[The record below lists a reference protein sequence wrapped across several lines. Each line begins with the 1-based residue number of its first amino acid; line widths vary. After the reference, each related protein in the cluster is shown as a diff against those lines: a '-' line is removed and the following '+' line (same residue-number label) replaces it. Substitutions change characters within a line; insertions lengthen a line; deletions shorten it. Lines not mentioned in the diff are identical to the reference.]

1 MLMVARKDRVSL
13 VERRLE
19 EIEETMEILGDE
31 KLLLSI
37 ERGLKDLREGRYKRY
52 ADVDA
57 LFRDIER
64 SP

>member
-1 MLMVARKDRVSL
+1 MVARKDRVSL

-19 EIEETMEILGDE
+19 ELEETMEILGDE